1 MRHFWIFVHLLG
13 FTMWMGGGLAAMF
26 IGLGAKREARESL
39 GVVMRQL
46 AIIYRVLVLPGTMA
60 TVVSGLVLTLTIYGN
75 PGASLAVSHSL
86 MTMQGFGLIAAV
98 ITLVMMVPNVSKL
111 VRIDPVTQAAQ
122 FDAIRQKQSRLGM
135 LSGILAMLA
144 LIAGALGRP

>member
-1 MRHFWIFVHLLG
+1 MRHLWIFIHLLG
-13 FTMWMGGGLAAMF
+13 FTMWMGGGFSAMF
-26 IGLGAKREARESL
+26 IGLGTKREPRENL

-86 MTMQGFGLIAAV
+86 MTMQGLGLVAAV
-98 ITLVMMVPNVSKL
+98 ITLVLMVPNVTKL
-111 VRIDPVTQAAQ
+111 VRIDPVSQAVQ
-122 FDAIRQKQSRLGM
+122 FDAIRQKQARLGM
-135 LSGILAMLA
+135 VSGILAMLA
-144 LIAGALGRP
+144 LIAGAFGRP